1 MNKMVSMR
9 TKSVILKVP
18 KNKEKRMKVVVLNE
32 SKTPDLLNKVEKRCA
47 VTPSSAQRLIKKG
60 ASIILEAGAGLL
72 SGYSDKE
79 YEGVGVSVI
88 SDVNESVSSADMVV
102 AVNKPSEAQ
111 LALMKKGAIVV
122 GHLDPFFQQP
132 LVESIADKQLTAISV
147 EMIPRSSRAQ
157 KMDALSSQASLAGY
171 VMVMQAASLLPSIL
185 PMMMTPSG
193 TIKPAKVFIIGAG
206 VAGLQAI
213 ATAKRLGANV
223 LAYDT
228 REVVAEQVES
238 LGGKFLKIDIGE
250 TGQTKDGYAKE
261 LTEEQKAK
269 QQDAQRDAIADSD
282 IVITTAQLFG
292 RKPPVLISKD
302 TLALMK
308 PGSVVVDMAA
318 TSGGNV
324 EGSVAG
330 ETVEVNGVNVIG
342 DGYWSQFVARAAT
355 DMYANNIYN
364 LVDEFFDTET
374 NTFNLD
380 LDDDILAGCV
390 IAHQGSVTNDML
402 LNAYKGA

>member
-1 MNKMVSMR
+1 
-9 TKSVILKVP
+9 
-18 KNKEKRMKVVVLNE
+18 MKIIILNE
-32 SKTPDLLNKVEKRCA
+32 SKAPDPLNNVEKRCA
-47 VTPSSAQRLIKKG
+47 ATPSSAQRLVKKG
-60 ASIILEAGAGLL
+60 ATLLLEAGAGVY

-79 YEGVGVSVI
+79 YKDVGVTVI
-88 SDVNESVSSADMVV
+88 DDVNDALSTADMLV
-102 AVNKPSEAQ
+102 AVNKPTDAQ

-122 GHLDPFFQQP
+122 GHLDPFFQQS
-132 LVESIADKQLTAISV
+132 LVESIAEKGLTAISV

-171 VMVMQAASLLPSIL
+171 VMVMQAANQLPSIL

-228 REVVAEQVES
+228 RPVVAEQVES

-261 LTEEQKAK
+261 LTDEQKAK
-269 QQDAQRDAIADSD
+269 QQEAQRDAIADSD

-330 ETVEVNGVNVIG
+330 ETVEVNGVKVIG
-342 DGYWSQFVARAAT
+342 NGNWSQYVAKAAT

-364 LVDEFFDTET
+364 LVDEFFDDET
-374 NTFNLD
+374 KTFGLNLE
-380 LDDDILAGCV
+380 DDILAGCV
-390 IAHQGSVTNDML
+390 IAHDGSITNDML
-402 LNAYKGA
+402 NNAYKGA

>member
-1 MNKMVSMR
+1 MALERM
-9 TKSVILKVP
+9 KSVILESA
-18 KNKEKRMKVVVLNE
+18 NCEEKRVKIIILNE
-32 SKTPDLLNKVEKRCA
+32 SKAPDPLNNVEKRCA
-47 VTPSSAQRLIKKG
+47 ATPSSAQRLIKKG
-60 ASIILEAGAGLL
+60 ATLLLEAGAGQS
-72 SGYSDKE
+72 SGYSDKQ
-79 YEGVGVSVI
+79 YEEVGVIVI
-88 SDVNESVSSADMVV
+88 DDVNEPLSSADMVV
-102 AVNKPSEAQ
+102 AVNKPTDAQ

-132 LVESIADKQLTAISV
+132 LVESIAQKELTAISV

-171 VMVMQAASLLPSIL
+171 VMVMQAANLLPSIL

-228 REVVAEQVES
+228 RPVVAEQVES

-261 LTEEQKAK
+261 LTDEQKAK

-292 RKPPVLISKD
+292 RKPPVLISKE

-324 EGSVAG
+324 EGSKPG
-330 ETVEVNGVNVIG
+330 ETVEINGVKVIG
-342 DGYWSQFVARAAT
+342 NGYWSQYVAKAAT

-364 LVDEFFDTET
+364 LVDEFFNDESKS
-374 NTFNLD
+374 FELNLE
-380 LDDDILAGCV
+380 DDILAGCV
-390 IAHQGSVTNDML
+390 ITHDGKVTNDML
-402 LNAYKGA
+402 INAYKGA

>member
-1 MNKMVSMR
+1 
-9 TKSVILKVP
+9 
-18 KNKEKRMKVVVLNE
+18 
-32 SKTPDLLNKVEKRCA
+32 
-47 VTPSSAQRLIKKG
+47 
-60 ASIILEAGAGLL
+60 
-72 SGYSDKE
+72 
-79 YEGVGVSVI
+79 
-88 SDVNESVSSADMVV
+88 
-102 AVNKPSEAQ
+102 
-111 LALMKKGAIVV
+111 
-122 GHLDPFFQQP
+122 
-132 LVESIADKQLTAISV
+132 
-147 EMIPRSSRAQ
+147 
-157 KMDALSSQASLAGY
+157 LSSQASLAGY
-171 VMVMQAASLLPSIL
+171 VMVMQAANQLPSIL

-228 REVVAEQVES
+228 RAVVAEQVES

-261 LTEEQKAK
+261 LTDEQKAK
-269 QQDAQRDAIADSD
+269 QQEAQRDAIADSD

-292 RKPPVLISKD
+292 RKPPVLITKD

-330 ETVEVNGVNVIG
+330 ETVEVNGVKVIG
-342 DGYWSQFVARAAT
+342 NGNWSQYVAKAAT

-364 LVDEFFDTET
+364 LVDEFFDDET
-374 NTFNLD
+374 KTFGLNLE
-380 LDDDILAGCV
+380 DDILAGCV
-390 IAHQGSVTNDML
+390 ITHDGSITNDML
-402 LNAYKGA
+402 NNAYKGA

>member
-1 MNKMVSMR
+1 
-9 TKSVILKVP
+9 
-18 KNKEKRMKVVVLNE
+18 MKIIILNE
-32 SKTPDLLNKVEKRCA
+32 SKAPDPLNNVEKRCA
-47 VTPSSAQRLIKKG
+47 ATPSSAQRLVKKG
-60 ASIILEAGAGLL
+60 ATLLLEAGAGVY

-79 YEGVGVSVI
+79 YKDVGVTVI
-88 SDVNESVSSADMVV
+88 DDVNDALSTADMLV
-102 AVNKPSEAQ
+102 AVNKPTDAQ

-122 GHLDPFFQQP
+122 GHLDPFFQQS
-132 LVESIADKQLTAISV
+132 LVESIAEKGLTAISV

-171 VMVMQAASLLPSIL
+171 VMVMQAANQLPSIL

-228 REVVAEQVES
+228 RPVVAEQVES

-261 LTEEQKAK
+261 LTDEQKAK
-269 QQDAQRDAIADSD
+269 QQEAQRDAIADSD

-330 ETVEVNGVNVIG
+330 ETVEVNGVKVIG
-342 DGYWSQFVARAAT
+342 NGNWSQYVAKAAT

-364 LVDEFFDTET
+364 LVDEFFDDET
-374 NTFNLD
+374 KTFRLNLE
-380 LDDDILAGCV
+380 DDILAGCV
-390 IAHQGSVTNDML
+390 IAHDGSITNDML
-402 LNAYKGA
+402 NNAYKGA

>member
-1 MNKMVSMR
+1 
-9 TKSVILKVP
+9 
-18 KNKEKRMKVVVLNE
+18 MKIIILNE
-32 SKTPDLLNKVEKRCA
+32 SKAPDPLNNVEKRCA
-47 VTPSSAQRLIKKG
+47 ATPSSAQRLVKKG
-60 ASIILEAGAGLL
+60 ATLLLEAGAGVH

-79 YEGVGVSVI
+79 YEDVGVTVI
-88 SDVNESVSSADMVV
+88 DDVNDALSTADMLV
-102 AVNKPSEAQ
+102 AVNKPTDAQ

-122 GHLDPFFQQP
+122 GHLDPFFQQS
-132 LVESIADKQLTAISV
+132 LVESIAEKGLTAISV

-171 VMVMQAASLLPSIL
+171 VMVMQAANQLPSIL

-228 REVVAEQVES
+228 RAVVAEQVES

-261 LTEEQKAK
+261 LTDEQKAK
-269 QQDAQRDAIADSD
+269 QQEAQRDAIADSD

-292 RKPPVLISKD
+292 RKPPVLITKD

-330 ETVEVNGVNVIG
+330 ETVEVNGVKVIG
-342 DGYWSQFVARAAT
+342 NGNWSQYVAKAAT

-364 LVDEFFDTET
+364 LVDEFFDDET
-374 NTFNLD
+374 KTFGLNLE
-380 LDDDILAGCV
+380 DDILAGCV
-390 IAHQGSVTNDML
+390 ITHDGNITNDML
-402 LNAYKGA
+402 NNAYKGA

>member
-1 MNKMVSMR
+1 
-9 TKSVILKVP
+9 
-18 KNKEKRMKVVVLNE
+18 MKIIILNE
-32 SKTPDLLNKVEKRCA
+32 SKAPDPLNNVEKRCA
-47 VTPSSAQRLIKKG
+47 ATPSSAQRLVKKG
-60 ASIILEAGAGLL
+60 ATLLLEAGAGVH

-79 YEGVGVSVI
+79 YEDVGVAVI
-88 SDVNESVSSADMVV
+88 DDVNDALSTADMLV
-102 AVNKPSEAQ
+102 AVNKPTDAQ

-132 LVESIADKQLTAISV
+132 LIESIAEKGLTAISV

-171 VMVMQAASLLPSIL
+171 VMVMQAANKLPSIL

-228 REVVAEQVES
+228 RPVVAEQVES

-269 QQDAQRDAIADSD
+269 QQEAQRDAIADSD

-330 ETVEVNGVNVIG
+330 QTVEVNGVKVIG
-342 DGYWSQFVARAAT
+342 NGNWSQYVAKAAT

-364 LVDEFFDTET
+364 LVDEFFDDET
-374 NTFNLD
+374 KTFGLNLE
-380 LDDDILAGCV
+380 DDILAGCV
-390 IAHQGSVTNDML
+390 ITHDGNITNDML
-402 LNAYKGA
+402 INAYKGA

>member
-1 MNKMVSMR
+1 
-9 TKSVILKVP
+9 
-18 KNKEKRMKVVVLNE
+18 MKIIILNE
-32 SKTPDLLNKVEKRCA
+32 SKTPDLLNKVERRCA
-47 VTPSSAQRLIKKG
+47 ITPASAQRLVKKG
-60 ASIILEAGAGLL
+60 VSLALETGAGLH

-79 YEGVGVSVI
+79 YEEVGAGVI
-88 SDVNESVSSADMVV
+88 NDVNASLSSADMLI
-102 AVNKPSEAQ
+102 AVNRPTDEQ
-111 LALMKKGAIVV
+111 LSLMKKGAVV
-122 GHLDPFFQQP
+122 IGHLDPFFQQS
-132 LVESIADKQLTAISV
+132 LIESIAQRELTAISV

-171 VMVMQAASLLPSIL
+171 VMVMQAANLLPSIL

-193 TIKPAKVFIIGAG
+193 TIKPAKVFVIGAG

-228 REVVAEQVES
+228 RPVVAEQVES

-261 LTEEQKAK
+261 LTDEQKAK
-269 QQDAQRDAIADSD
+269 QQEAQRDAIADSD

-292 RKPPVLISKD
+292 RRPPVLIAKE
-302 TLALMK
+302 TLSLMK

-324 EGSVAG
+324 EGSEAG
-330 ETVEVNGVNVIG
+330 KTVEINGVKVIG
-342 DGYWSQFVARAAT
+342 NGYWSQYVAKAAT

-364 LVDEFFDTET
+364 LIEEFFDEESQS
-374 NTFNLD
+374 FRLD
-380 LDDDILAGCV
+380 LEDDILAGCV
-390 IAHQGSVTNDML
+390 ITHQGQVTNSML

>member
-1 MNKMVSMR
+1 
-9 TKSVILKVP
+9 
-18 KNKEKRMKVVVLNE
+18 MKIIILNE
-32 SKTPDLLNKVEKRCA
+32 SKAPDPLNNVEKRCA
-47 VTPSSAQRLIKKG
+47 ATPSSAQRLVKKG
-60 ASIILEAGAGLL
+60 ATLLLEAGAGVH

-79 YEGVGVSVI
+79 YEDVGVAVI
-88 SDVNESVSSADMVV
+88 DDVNDALSTADMLV
-102 AVNKPSEAQ
+102 AVNKPTDAQ

-132 LVESIADKQLTAISV
+132 LIESIAEKGLTAISV
-147 EMIPRSSRAQ
+147 EMIPRSSRTQ

-171 VMVMQAASLLPSIL
+171 VMVMQAANKLPSIL

-213 ATAKRLGANV
+213 ATAERLGANV

-228 REVVAEQVES
+228 RPVVAEQVES

-269 QQDAQRDAIADSD
+269 QQEAQRDAIADSD

-330 ETVEVNGVNVIG
+330 ETVEVNGVKVIG
-342 DGYWSQFVARAAT
+342 NGNWSQYVAKAAT

-364 LVDEFFDTET
+364 LVDEFFDDET
-374 NTFNLD
+374 KTFGLNLE
-380 LDDDILAGCV
+380 DDILAGCV
-390 IAHQGSVTNDML
+390 ITHDGNITNDML
-402 LNAYKGA
+402 INAYKGA

>member
-1 MNKMVSMR
+1 
-9 TKSVILKVP
+9 
-18 KNKEKRMKVVVLNE
+18 MKVVVLNE

-88 SDVNESVSSADMVV
+88 SDVNEAVSSADMVV

-111 LALMKKGAIVV
+111 LVLMKKGAIVV

>member
-1 MNKMVSMR
+1 
-9 TKSVILKVP
+9 
-18 KNKEKRMKVVVLNE
+18 MKIIILNE
-32 SKTPDLLNKVEKRCA
+32 SKAPDPLNNVEKRCA
-47 VTPSSAQRLIKKG
+47 ATPSSAQRLVKKG
-60 ASIILEAGAGLL
+60 ATLLLEAGAGVH

-79 YEGVGVSVI
+79 YKDVGVTVI
-88 SDVNESVSSADMVV
+88 DDVNDALSTADMLV
-102 AVNKPSEAQ
+102 AVNKPTDAQ

-122 GHLDPFFQQP
+122 GHLDPFFQQS
-132 LVESIADKQLTAISV
+132 LVESIAEKGLTAISV

-171 VMVMQAASLLPSIL
+171 LMVMQAANQLPSIL

-228 REVVAEQVES
+228 RPVVAEQVES

-261 LTEEQKAK
+261 LTDEQKAK
-269 QQDAQRDAIADSD
+269 QQEAQRDAIADSD

-330 ETVEVNGVNVIG
+330 ETVEVNGVKIIG
-342 DGYWSQFVARAAT
+342 NGNWSQYVAKAAT

-364 LVDEFFDTET
+364 LVDEFFDDET
-374 NTFNLD
+374 KTFGLNLE
-380 LDDDILAGCV
+380 DDILAGCV
-390 IAHQGSVTNDML
+390 ITHDGSITNDML
-402 LNAYKGA
+402 NNAYKGA

>member
-1 MNKMVSMR
+1 MSFS
-9 TKSVILKVP
+9 TKP
-18 KNKEKRMKVVVLNE
+18 EREEKRVKIIILNE
-32 SKTPDLLNKVEKRCA
+32 SKAPDPLNKVEKRCA
-47 VTPSSAQRLIKKG
+47 ATPSSAQRLVKKG
-60 ASIILEAGAGLL
+60 ATLLLESGAGLS
-72 SGYSDKE
+72 SGYSDSE
-79 YEGVGVSVI
+79 YSEVGAVVI
-88 SDVNESVSSADMVV
+88 DDVNDALSDADMVV
-102 AVNKPSEAQ
+102 TVNKPTEAQ
-111 LALMKKGAIVV
+111 LGLMKKGAIVV

-132 LVESIADKQLTAISV
+132 LIESLATKGLTAISV

-171 VMVMQAASLLPSIL
+171 VMIMQAANQLPSIL

-228 REVVAEQVES
+228 RPVVAEQVES

-261 LTEEQKAK
+261 LTDEQKAK
-269 QQDAQRDAIADSD
+269 QQEAQRDAIADSD

-292 RKPPVLISKD
+292 RKPPVLISKE

-324 EGSVAG
+324 EGSVPG
-330 ETVEVNGVNVIG
+330 ETVEINGVKVIG
-342 DGYWSQFVARAAT
+342 NGYWSQFVAKAAT

-364 LVDEFFDTET
+364 LVDEFFDNET
-374 NTFNLD
+374 KTFGLN

-390 IAHQGSVTNDML
+390 ITHEGKITNDML
-402 LNAYKGA
+402 NNAYKGA

>member
-1 MNKMVSMR
+1 MSFS
-9 TKSVILKVP
+9 TKP
-18 KNKEKRMKVVVLNE
+18 EREEKRVKIIILNE
-32 SKTPDLLNKVEKRCA
+32 SKAPDPLNKVEKRCA
-47 VTPSSAQRLIKKG
+47 ATPSSAQRLVKKG
-60 ASIILEAGAGLL
+60 ATLLLESGAGLS
-72 SGYSDKE
+72 SGYSDSE
-79 YEGVGVSVI
+79 YSEVGAVVI
-88 SDVNESVSSADMVV
+88 DDVNDALSDADMVV
-102 AVNKPSEAQ
+102 TVNKPTEAQ
-111 LALMKKGAIVV
+111 LGLMKKGAIVV

-132 LVESIADKQLTAISV
+132 LIESLATKGLTAISV

-171 VMVMQAASLLPSIL
+171 VMIMQAANQLPSIL

-228 REVVAEQVES
+228 RPVVAEQVES

-261 LTEEQKAK
+261 LTDEQKAK
-269 QQDAQRDAIADSD
+269 QQEAQRDAIADSD

-292 RKPPVLISKD
+292 RKPPVLISKE

-324 EGSVAG
+324 EGSVPG
-330 ETVEVNGVNVIG
+330 ETVEINGVKVIG
-342 DGYWSQFVARAAT
+342 NGYWSQFVAKAAT

-364 LVDEFFDTET
+364 LVDEFFDNET
-374 NTFNLD
+374 KTFGLN

-390 IAHQGSVTNDML
+390 VTHEGKITNDML
-402 LNAYKGA
+402 NNAYKGA

>member
-1 MNKMVSMR
+1 MG
-9 TKSVILKVP
+9 P
-18 KNKEKRMKVVVLNE
+18 ECEEKRVKIIILNE
-32 SKTPDLLNKVEKRCA
+32 SKAPDPLNNVEKRCA
-47 VTPSSAQRLIKKG
+47 ATPSSAQRLVKKG
-60 ASIILEAGAGLL
+60 ATLLIEAGSGEL
-72 SGYSDKE
+72 SHYLDNE
-79 YEGVGVSVI
+79 YEDAGATI
-88 SDVNESVSSADMVV
+88 INDVNDALSSADMLVS
-102 AVNKPSEAQ
+102 VNKPSEAQ
-111 LALMKKGAIVV
+111 LSVMKKGAIVV

-132 LVESIADKQLTAISV
+132 LIESIAEKALTAISV

-171 VMVMQAASLLPSIL
+171 VMVMQAANKLPSIL

-228 REVVAEQVES
+228 RPVVAEQVES

-261 LTEEQKAK
+261 LTDEQKAK
-269 QQDAQRDAIADSD
+269 QQEAQRDAIAESD
-282 IVITTAQLFG
+282 IVITTAQIFG

-330 ETVEVNGVNVIG
+330 ETVEVNGVKVIG
-342 DGYWSQFVARAAT
+342 NGNWSQYVAKAAT

-364 LVDEFFDTET
+364 LVDEFFDDET
-374 NTFNLD
+374 KTFGLNLE
-380 LDDDILAGCV
+380 DDILAGCV
-390 IAHQGSVTNDML
+390 ITHDGNITNDML
-402 LNAYKGA
+402 NNAYRSKENKIR

>member
-1 MNKMVSMR
+1 
-9 TKSVILKVP
+9 
-18 KNKEKRMKVVVLNE
+18 MKIIILNE
-32 SKTPDLLNKVEKRCA
+32 SKTPDPLNNVEKRCA
-47 VTPSSAQRLIKKG
+47 ATPSSAQRLMKKG
-60 ASIILEAGAGLL
+60 AILLLEKGAGVL

-79 YEGVGVSVI
+79 YEDAGVTI
-88 SDVNESVSSADMVV
+88 IDDVDGILSTVDMLV
-102 AVNKPSEAQ
+102 AVNKPSDAQ

-132 LVESIADKQLTAISV
+132 LVESIAERGLTAISV
-147 EMIPRSSRAQ
+147 EIIPRSSRAQ

-171 VMVMQAASLLPSIL
+171 VMVMQAANQLPSIL

-228 REVVAEQVES
+228 RPVVAEQVES

-261 LTEEQKAK
+261 LTDEQKAK

-292 RKPPVLISKD
+292 RKPPVLISKE

-330 ETVEVNGVNVIG
+330 ETVDINNVTVIG
-342 DGYWSQFVARAAT
+342 NGYWSQSVAKAAT

-364 LVDEFFDTET
+364 LVDEFFDDET
-374 NTFNLD
+374 KSFKLN
-380 LDDDILAGCV
+380 LDDDILSGCV
-390 IAHQGSVTNDML
+390 IAHDGEIINDML

>member
-1 MNKMVSMR
+1 MSFS
-9 TKSVILKVP
+9 TKP
-18 KNKEKRMKVVVLNE
+18 EREEKRVKIIILNE
-32 SKTPDLLNKVEKRCA
+32 SKAPDPLNKVEKRCA
-47 VTPSSAQRLIKKG
+47 ATPSSAQRLVKKG
-60 ASIILEAGAGLL
+60 ATLLLESGAGLN
-72 SGYSDKE
+72 SGYSDSE
-79 YEGVGVSVI
+79 YSEVGAVVI
-88 SDVNESVSSADMVV
+88 DDVNDALSDADMVV
-102 AVNKPSEAQ
+102 TVNKPTEAQ
-111 LALMKKGAIVV
+111 LGLMKKGAIVV

-132 LVESIADKQLTAISV
+132 LIESLATKGLTAISV

-171 VMVMQAASLLPSIL
+171 VMIMQAANQLPSIL

-228 REVVAEQVES
+228 RPVVAEQVES

-261 LTEEQKAK
+261 LTDEQKAK
-269 QQDAQRDAIADSD
+269 QQEAQRDAIADSD

-292 RKPPVLISKD
+292 RKPPVLISKE

-324 EGSVAG
+324 EGSVPG
-330 ETVEVNGVNVIG
+330 ETVEINGVKVIG
-342 DGYWSQFVARAAT
+342 NGYWSQFVAKAAT

-364 LVDEFFDTET
+364 LVDEFFDNET
-374 NTFNLD
+374 KTFGLN

-390 IAHQGSVTNDML
+390 VTHEGKITNDML
-402 LNAYKGA
+402 NNAYKGA

>member
-1 MNKMVSMR
+1 M
-9 TKSVILKVP
+9 
-18 KNKEKRMKVVVLNE
+18 
-32 SKTPDLLNKVEKRCA
+32 
-47 VTPSSAQRLIKKG
+47 G
-60 ASIILEAGAGLL
+60 
-72 SGYSDKE
+72 
-79 YEGVGVSVI
+79 
-88 SDVNESVSSADMVV
+88 
-102 AVNKPSEAQ
+102 
-111 LALMKKGAIVV
+111 
-122 GHLDPFFQQP
+122 FFQQS
-132 LVESIADKQLTAISV
+132 LVESIAERGLTAISV

-171 VMVMQAASLLPSIL
+171 VMVIQAANKLPSIL

-228 REVVAEQVES
+228 RPVVAEQVES

-261 LTEEQKAK
+261 LTDEQKAK
-269 QQDAQRDAIADSD
+269 QQEAQRDAIADSD

-318 TSGGNV
+318 QSGGNV

-330 ETVEVNGVNVIG
+330 ETVQVEGVTVIG
-342 DGYWSQFVARAAT
+342 TGHWSQQVATDAT
-355 DMYANNIYN
+355 DMYANNLFN
-364 LVDEFFDTET
+364 LIDEFFNNESKQ
-374 NTFNLD
+374 FELNLED
-380 LDDDILAGCV
+380 EILAQSV
-390 IAHQGSVTNDML
+390 ITHGGAVINDML
-402 LNAYKGA
+402 KNAYGGQ

>member
-1 MNKMVSMR
+1 
-9 TKSVILKVP
+9 
-18 KNKEKRMKVVVLNE
+18 MKIIILNE
-32 SKTPDLLNKVEKRCA
+32 SKAPDPLNNVEKRCA
-47 VTPSSAQRLIKKG
+47 ATPSSAQRLVKKG
-60 ASIILEAGAGLL
+60 ATLLLEAGAGVH

-79 YEGVGVSVI
+79 YEDVGVTVI
-88 SDVNESVSSADMVV
+88 DDVNDALSTADMLV
-102 AVNKPSEAQ
+102 AVNKPTDAQ

-122 GHLDPFFQQP
+122 GHLDPFFQQS
-132 LVESIADKQLTAISV
+132 LVESIAEKGLTAISV

-171 VMVMQAASLLPSIL
+171 VMVMQAANQLPSIL

-228 REVVAEQVES
+228 RPVVAEQVES

-261 LTEEQKAK
+261 LTDEQKAK
-269 QQDAQRDAIADSD
+269 QQEAQRDAIADSD

-330 ETVEVNGVNVIG
+330 ETVEVNGVKVIG
-342 DGYWSQFVARAAT
+342 NGNWSQYVAKAAT

-364 LVDEFFDTET
+364 LVDEFFDDET
-374 NTFNLD
+374 KTFGLNLE
-380 LDDDILAGCV
+380 DDILAGCV
-390 IAHQGSVTNDML
+390 ITNDGSITNDML
-402 LNAYKGA
+402 NNAYKGA

>member
-1 MNKMVSMR
+1 VK
-9 TKSVILKVP
+9 III
-18 KNKEKRMKVVVLNE
+18 LNE
-32 SKTPDLLNKVEKRCA
+32 SKTPDPLNNVEKRCA
-47 VTPSSAQRLIKKG
+47 VTPSSVQRLVKKG
-60 ASIILEAGAGLL
+60 ATILLEKGAGQSSGYLDKQYEDAGA
-72 SGYSDKE
+72 
-79 YEGVGVSVI
+79 SVI
-88 SDVNESVSSADMVV
+88 DDVNDALSTADMLV
-102 AVNKPSEAQ
+102 AVNKPATDQ
-111 LALMKKGAIVV
+111 LALMKKGAVVV
-122 GHLDPFFQQP
+122 GHLDPFFQQS
-132 LVESIADKQLTAISV
+132 LIEDIAQKGLTAISV

-171 VMVMQAASLLPSIL
+171 VMVMQAANQLPSIL

-228 REVVAEQVES
+228 RAVVAEQVES

-261 LTEEQKAK
+261 LTDEQKAK
-269 QQDAQRDAIADSD
+269 QQEAQRDAIADSD

-302 TLALMK
+302 TVALMK

-330 ETVEVNGVNVIG
+330 QTVEVNGVKVIG
-342 DGYWSQFVARAAT
+342 NGYWSQYVAKAAT

-364 LVDEFFDTET
+364 LVDEFFNDESKA
-374 NTFNLD
+374 FELNLE
-380 LDDDILAGCV
+380 DDILAGCV
-390 IAHQGSVTNDML
+390 ITHDGKITNDML

>member
-1 MNKMVSMR
+1 VNKIAWPV
-9 TKSVILKVP
+9 TKGVMLEEP
-18 KNKEKRMKVVVLNE
+18 TNKEKRVKIIVLNE
-32 SKTPDLLNKVEKRCA
+32 SKTPDPLNKVEKRCA
-47 VTPSSAQRLIKKG
+47 VTPSSAQRLVKKG
-60 ASIILEAGAGLL
+60 LSITLEAGAGLL

-88 SDVNESVSSADMVV
+88 SDVNESISSADMLV
-102 AVNKPSEAQ
+102 AVNKPSESQ

-132 LVESIADKQLTAISV
+132 LIESIAQKQLTAISV

-269 QQDAQRDAIADSD
+269 QQEAQRDAIADSD

-324 EGSVAG
+324 EGSEPG
-330 ETVEVNGVNVIG
+330 KTTLVNGVNVIG

-374 NTFNLD
+374 NTFNLN
-380 LDDDILAGCV
+380 LEDDILAGCV
-390 IAHQGSVTNDML
+390 ITHQGSVTNDML
-402 LNAYKGA
+402 LTTYKGA